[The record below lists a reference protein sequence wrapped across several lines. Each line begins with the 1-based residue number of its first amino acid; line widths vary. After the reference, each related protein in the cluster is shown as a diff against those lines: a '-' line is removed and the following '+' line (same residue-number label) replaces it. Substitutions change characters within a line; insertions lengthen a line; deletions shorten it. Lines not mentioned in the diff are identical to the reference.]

1 LEQSVQSRAPVPAT
15 IGQEVPHSW
24 RWVLNEATR
33 VFPPADR
40 RSAFTNAP
48 MGIALTT
55 PAGVLVDANPALCRM
70 LGMAAEVLHGQSVLD
85 LVHPAGQAGAG
96 QAHATLLAEHR
107 QPMRLETRLV
117 HADGEEI
124 PVQVTASWVDGSPAG
139 EPPHLVMIVEDIAD
153 RKALEAQ
160 LLHRS
165 LHDPLTGLPNRLLFH
180 DRLQHALER
189 GLRADTP
196 TSVLIIDLDDF
207 KTINDTLGH
216 HTGDLVLVAFAER
229 LQTVLRASDTA
240 ARLGG
245 DEFGVVCEHTDR
257 AHAELLVGRLRDA
270 FQDPL
275 VVEGTT
281 ISVHMSIGIGL
292 AEGGADPAHAHPQVV
307 READAAMYATKRLQ
321 R

>member
-1 LEQSVQSRAPVPAT
+1 
-15 IGQEVPHSW
+15 
-24 RWVLNEATR
+24 
-33 VFPPADR
+33 
-40 RSAFTNAP
+40 

-85 LVHPAGQAGAG
+85 LVHPAGRAGAS
-96 QAHATLLAEHR
+96 QAHATLLADHS
-107 QPMRLETRLV
+107 QPMRHETRLV
-117 HADGEEI
+117 HADGQEI
-124 PVQVTASWVDGSPAG
+124 PVQVTASWADGNSPG
-139 EPPHLVMIVEDIAD
+139 EPPHLVMIVEDITD

-189 GLRADTP
+189 GSREHTP

-216 HTGDLVLVAFAER
+216 PTGDLVLVAFAER

-270 FQDPL
+270 LQDPL
-275 VVEGTT
+275 IVEETT
-281 ISVHMSIGIGL
+281 IPVHMSIGIGL
-292 AEGGADPAHAHPQVV
+292 AEGGADPTHAHQQVV
-307 READAAMYATKRLQ
+307 READAAMYVTKRHQ